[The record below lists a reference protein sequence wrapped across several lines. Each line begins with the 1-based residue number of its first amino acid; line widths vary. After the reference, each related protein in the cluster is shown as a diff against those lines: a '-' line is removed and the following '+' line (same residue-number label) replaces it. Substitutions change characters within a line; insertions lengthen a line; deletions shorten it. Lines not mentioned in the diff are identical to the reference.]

1 MAEELEHYPS
11 GSWRGLS
18 RVLSRL
24 EQPPTRRDRIPRF
37 DVPSANR
44 DMHRLGCRTRY
55 RPDGTPFLL
64 SPGDQDPAR
73 PS

>member
-18 RVLSRL
+18 GVLSRL
-24 EQPPTRRDRIPRF
+24 EQPPARADRIPPA
-37 DVPSANR
+37 DVASANR
-44 DMHRLGCRTRY
+44 DMHHFGCRTRY

-64 SPGDQDPAR
+64 APGDQDPAR